1 MKALFSFNTFQNSAL
16 VSREYYKLLK
26 QTRILVQNKLNKV
39 RMRKKKEF
47 WNSKIMSS
55 NTYTQLAFPIG

>member
-26 QTRILVQNKLNKV
+26 QTRILVQNELNEV
-39 RMRKKKEF
+39 CMRKKKTNF
-47 WNSKIMSS
+47 GILK
-55 NTYTQLAFPIG
+55 